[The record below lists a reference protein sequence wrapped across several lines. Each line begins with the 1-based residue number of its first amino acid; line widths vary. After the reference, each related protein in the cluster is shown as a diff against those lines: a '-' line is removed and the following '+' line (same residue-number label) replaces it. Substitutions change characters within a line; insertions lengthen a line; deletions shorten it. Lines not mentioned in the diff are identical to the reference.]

1 MFGRFEPTAHLLAIA
16 AAVLF
21 LMVAAMVSLTRA
33 ADTVDAIDLH
43 RTQLSVANSIN
54 REIDGLRS
62 IADDNGLW
70 DAAALAFAS
79 RPQLDRFLDETYRE
93 SVSVG
98 EDYDHVLA
106 INGSGRLVS
115 GIDGQG
121 IMRTDRGIDWI
132 DDVER
137 MIANNLTRQDSVAG
151 IVTTDDGLRMI
162 AISRARMFS
171 DSANN
176 PRPGS
181 ANNFLVFARRVTN
194 EDIQSWGRHLLVQDA
209 SLRRVRS
216 EAKVVLRE
224 PNGQEI
230 AWVGWTALQPG
241 LFASKQVLPMLALTA
256 LFVVLALTVTFR
268 VGIRSIAELHE
279 TSMIDPVSGINN
291 RRAALQLIAAAIE
304 RSQNVALAFIDL
316 DRFKAINDQH
326 GHSIGDAVIR
336 HVAGVV
342 SKAKPARGFV
352 ARIGGD
358 EFAIVAQGHNADTLL
373 ANACAQVLETLQ
385 QSFSIG
391 DCAMFVGAS
400 IGLSST
406 STGAKNSS
414 ELMRRADIAM
424 YNAKAEGKMRL
435 KWYDD
440 DMDHALKR
448 AMHIEEQLTVAVD
461 NNALSL
467 HYQPIMEAKGGAIA
481 GVECLLRWNH
491 DGRAISPDVFIP
503 VAEETGLINRLG
515 LFVLREAC
523 TTAQRWGAIKL
534 SANISAVQLRNPD
547 FPKDLARILYETG
560 FPPRRL
566 ELEITE
572 SWIVSDPARAGRVL
586 NAISAMGVALAL
598 DDFGTGYA
606 SIGFLRQFSF
616 DTLKLDR
623 SLVSDAARDS
633 GARSLVQASVAIAR
647 SLNMKVVAE
656 GIESHGH
663 AVSLRAAGCDY
674 LQGWHFSKAVPAD
687 AIDAMIAAEAA
698 TAGSAISETDE
709 RSDQTGRAR

>member
-1 MFGRFEPTAHLLAIA
+1 MFLWRFRRAFGRFEPTAHLLAIA

-54 REIDGLRS
+54 REVDGLRS
-62 IADDNGLW
+62 VAADNGLW

-79 RPQLDRFLDETYRE
+79 RPKLEQFLDETYRE
-93 SVSVG
+93 SVSLG

-106 INGSGRLVS
+106 INRDGLLIS

-121 IMRTDRGIDWI
+121 LMRTDRGIDWL
-132 DDVER
+132 DDVQR
-137 MIANNLTRQDSVAG
+137 MIGANLAGQDSVAG
-151 IVTTDDGLRMI
+151 IVATADGLRII
-162 AISRARMFS
+162 AISRARMFA
-171 DSANN
+171 DTADTQH
-176 PRPGS
+176 PGT
-181 ANNFLVFARRVTN
+181 ARNFLVFARRVTN
-194 EDIQSWGRHLLVQDA
+194 QDIQSWGRHLLVQDA
-209 SLRRVRS
+209 SLRRARS
-216 EAKVVLRE
+216 EAKVILRD
-224 PNGQEI
+224 PQGQEI

-241 LFASKQVLPMLALTA
+241 QFASQQVLPMLALTA
-256 LFVVLALTVTFR
+256 LFVIVALALTFR

-291 RRAALQLIAAAIE
+291 RRAALQLISAGIE
-304 RSQNVALAFIDL
+304 RGHGVALAFIDL

-326 GHSIGDAVIR
+326 GHSVGDAVIR

-342 SKAKPARGFV
+342 SQAKPPRGFV

-373 ANACAQVLETLQ
+373 GSACAQVLETLQ
-385 QSFSIG
+385 QSFAIG

-406 STGAKNSS
+406 STGADDSS

-481 GVECLLRWNH
+481 GVECLLRWDH
-491 DGRAISPDVFIP
+491 DGRPISPDVFIP

-547 FPKDLARILYETG
+547 FPKDLARILKETG
-560 FPPRRL
+560 YPPRRL
-566 ELEITE
+566 EMEITE
-572 SWIVSDPARAGRVL
+572 SRIDSDPSRAGRVL

-606 SIGFLRQFSF
+606 SIG
-616 DTLKLDR
+616 
-623 SLVSDAARDS
+623 
-633 GARSLVQASVAIAR
+633 
-647 SLNMKVVAE
+647 
-656 GIESHGH
+656 
-663 AVSLRAAGCDY
+663 
-674 LQGWHFSKAVPAD
+674 
-687 AIDAMIAAEAA
+687 
-698 TAGSAISETDE
+698 
-709 RSDQTGRAR
+709 